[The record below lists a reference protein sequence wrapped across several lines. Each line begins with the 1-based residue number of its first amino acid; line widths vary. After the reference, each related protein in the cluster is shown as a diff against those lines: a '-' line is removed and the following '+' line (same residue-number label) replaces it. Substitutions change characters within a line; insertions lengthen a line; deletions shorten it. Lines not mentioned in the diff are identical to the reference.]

1 MNINDIPYEDRIYA
15 YVVEGVT
22 DEDKLKKAGCKYVI
36 RTGGVFIQDD
46 IINLIKMT
54 SKVRKIV
61 ILTDPDGPGE
71 KIRYLVKKE
80 LDSNSWI
87 DLKQIKKMLRIVR
100 KLE

>member
-1 MNINDIPYEDRIYA
+1 
-15 YVVEGVT
+15 
-22 DEDKLKKAGCKYVI
+22 
-36 RTGGVFIQDD
+36 
-46 IINLIKMT
+46 MT

-87 DLKQIKKMLRIVR
+87 DLKADKENAKNSK